1 MTTHTTARPAR
12 THAAGGGAANVPQT
26 WRECAAQAQE
36 LAHQAVDAGWKA
48 VLYLGEHDGDS
59 PSPYVHLDATSPDG
73 RRSIFV
79 SWAQVGDLPWS
90 MVATVERRTS
100 TMTEDPGDVAR
111 ALREQ

>member
-1 MTTHTTARPAR
+1 MNPHAAHPAR
-12 THAAGGGAANVPQT
+12 TLSTGDGETDVPQT
-26 WRECAAQAQE
+26 WEGCAAQAQE
-36 LAHQAVDAGWKA
+36 LAHQAVAAGWKA
-48 VLYLGEHDGDS
+48 VLYLGEHDGDP
-59 PSPYVHLDATSPDG
+59 PSPYVHMDATSPDG
-73 RRSIFV
+73 RRSVFV